1 MAKKMPELW
10 LGQSSSPWNNL
21 LFFFYMI
28 QIQHLS
34 FCLIFFF
41 FVFFCGF
48 CFNGSNGEEAI
59 LELKSWA
66 VGAS

>member
-10 LGQSSSPWNNL
+10 LGQSSSPWSNL
-21 LFFFYMI
+21 LFFFL
-28 QIQHLS
+28 HDTDPAFVLL
-34 FCLIFFF
+34 FDFF
-41 FVFFCGF
+41 FVFLCGF